1 MKDYR
6 THLEA
11 LRKEA
16 VEAELIR
23 DLTTVPQKR
32 ELFAK
37 LAVHLNT
44 LAGEVERAMA
54 ALNAEGSASLGQA
67 TPQAPQLSRTD
78 PARGYRLDAP
88 GS

>member
-1 MKDYR
+1 MKDYW

-11 LRKEA
+11 LRREA
-16 VEAELIR
+16 AECALIR

-32 ELFAK
+32 ELFSK

-54 ALNAEGSASLGQA
+54 ALNAEGSASLDDRFHETCIMEPMG
-67 TPQAPQLSRTD
+67 
-78 PARGYRLDAP
+78 
-88 GS
+88 

>member
-16 VEAELIR
+16 AGCALIC

-32 ELFAK
+32 ELFAN

-44 LAGEVERAMA
+44 LAAEVERAMA
-54 ALNAEGSASLGQA
+54 AANDTSGSF
-67 TPQAPQLSRTD
+67 R
-78 PARGYRLDAP
+78 
-88 GS
+88 

>member
-11 LRKEA
+11 LRKET
-16 VEAELIR
+16 AECALIC
-23 DLTTVPQKR
+23 DLTTVPRKR

-44 LAGEVERAMA
+44 LAAEVGRAM
-54 ALNAEGSASLGQA
+54 
-67 TPQAPQLSRTD
+67 
-78 PARGYRLDAP
+78 
-88 GS
+88 

>member
-16 VEAELIR
+16 AECALIC
-23 DLTTVPQKR
+23 DLTTVPRKR

-37 LAVHLNT
+37 LAVNLNT
-44 LAGEVERAMA
+44 LAAEVERAMA
-54 ALNAEGSASLGQA
+54 AANDTSGSFAAQPTVAIGSQRTSNKSLK
-67 TPQAPQLSRTD
+67 
-78 PARGYRLDAP
+78 
-88 GS
+88 